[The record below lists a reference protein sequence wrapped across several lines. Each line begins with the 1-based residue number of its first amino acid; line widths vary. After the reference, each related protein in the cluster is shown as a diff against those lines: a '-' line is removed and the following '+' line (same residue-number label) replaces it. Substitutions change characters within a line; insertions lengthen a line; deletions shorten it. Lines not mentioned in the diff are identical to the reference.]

1 MKHLYHQLYL
11 TIIAS
16 LVVVVLVAGLL
27 WRLGPSDTPAS
38 RAFEIAGELMAA
50 QLPPASAG
58 AMVQQQAI
66 TRLHD
71 RLDID
76 LGLFDSARRPL
87 ATAGRPVPPPPA
99 RQSHG
104 WIYGHDGA
112 AWAIKLPDSRWIVA
126 RPSLPPHR
134 PVLRL
139 IVFLG
144 GIALAVA
151 LCAYPVVRRL
161 TRRLERL
168 QQGVE
173 QLGSG
178 DLSARV
184 EVEGRDEVARLA
196 ASFNRAA
203 GRIEE
208 LVRAHKLLLANTS
221 HELRTPLS
229 RIRIGV
235 ELMLENIHGR
245 GRTELLRDIA
255 ELDRLIDE
263 ILLSSRLDA
272 RAVNRADEEIDLLA
286 LAAEEGARYDDCTLE
301 GQSVTVFGDRGLLQ
315 RMLRNLL
322 DNAQRYG
329 RVPIEISVGLRDGLA
344 SIAVSDQG
352 PGVPE
357 SERELI
363 FSPFYR
369 GGSGRE
375 SGRGTGLGLT
385 LVHQIASNHGG
396 TARWAP
402 GRDKP
407 SRIEVTLPLAE
418 NRVTSRKD

>member
-1 MKHLYHQLYL
+1 
-11 TIIAS
+11 
-16 LVVVVLVAGLL
+16 
-27 WRLGPSDTPAS
+27 
-38 RAFEIAGELMAA
+38 MA
-50 QLPPASAG
+50 
-58 AMVQQQAI
+58 QQQAI
-66 TRLHD
+66 
-71 RLDID
+71 
-76 LGLFDSARRPL
+76 AAC
-87 ATAGRPVPPPPA
+87 ATARHRPRPVRQRSSAARHRRRPVPPPPA

-104 WIYGHDGA
+104 WIYGPGGA
-112 AWAIKLPDSRWIVA
+112 AWAISCPIAAGSWPALATR
-126 RPSLPPHR
+126 HR
-134 PVLRL
+134 PVLGL

-178 DLSARV
+178 NLSARV
-184 EVEGRDEVARLA
+184 KVEGRDEVARLA

-208 LVRAHKLLLANTS
+208 LVGAHQMLLANTS

-229 RIRIGV
+229 RIRLGI
-235 ELMLENIHGR
+235 ELMLENVYGR
-245 GRTELLRDIA
+245 GKTELLRDIA

-272 RAVNRADEEIDLLA
+272 QAVNRADEEIDLLA

-301 GQSVTVFGDRGLLQ
+301 GS
-315 RMLRNLL
+315 
-322 DNAQRYG
+322 RYG
-329 RVPIEISVGLRDGLA
+329 LRRPRPVAAHAAQPARQCRALWQSADRDQRRPPGRPGIDRRVRS
-344 SIAVSDQG
+344 
-352 PGVPE
+352 
-357 SERELI
+357 
-363 FSPFYR
+363 
-369 GGSGRE
+369 GSGCAGERARADLLALLSRRLRLEE
-375 SGRGTGLGLT
+375 SGRGTGFGLT
-385 LVHQIASNHGG
+385 LVHQIAGNHGG

-407 SRIEVTLPLAE
+407 SRIEVTLLLAE

>member
-1 MKHLYHQLYL
+1 MRRLYHQLYL

-16 LVVVVLVAGLL
+16 LVLVVLVAGLL
-27 WRLGPSDTPAS
+27 WRLGPNDTPSS

-50 QLPPASAG
+50 QLPAASAG
-58 AMVQQQAI
+58 AAAQQQAI
-66 TRLHD
+66 ASLHD

-76 LGLFDSARRPL
+76 LGLFDSARHAV
-87 ATAGRPVPPPPA
+87 ATAGRPVPAPPA

-104 WIYGHDGA
+104 WIYGPDGA

-126 RPSLPPHR
+126 RPSIPPHR

-161 TRRLERL
+161 TGRLERL

-229 RIRIGV
+229 RIRFGV
-235 ELMLENIHGR
+235 EWMLEGVYGR
-245 GRTELLRDIA
+245 GKTDLLGDIA

-272 RAVNRADEEIDLLA
+272 QAVSRADEEIDLLA
-286 LAAEEGARYDDCTLE
+286 LAAEEGSRYDDCTFE
-301 GQSVTVFGDRGLLQ
+301 GNSVTVYGDRGLLQ

-329 RVPIEISVGLRDGLA
+329 RLPIEITVGQRDGLA
-344 SIAVSDQG
+344 SLAVADHG

-369 GGSGRE
+369 GGSGGR

-385 LVHQIASNHGG
+385 LVRQIAGNHGG
-396 TARWAP
+396 IARWAP
-402 GRDKP
+402 ARGKP
-407 SRIEVTLPLAE
+407 SRIEITLPLAG
-418 NRVTSRKD
+418 NRVTCRKD

>member
-1 MKHLYHQLYL
+1 MKRLYHQLYL

-16 LVVVVLVAGLL
+16 LVLVVLVAGLL
-27 WRLGPSDTPAS
+27 WRLGPNDTPAS

-58 AMVQQQAI
+58 AEAQQQAI
-66 TRLHD
+66 HRLHEQ
-71 RLDID
+71 LDID
-76 LGLFDSARRPL
+76 LGLFDSARHPL
-87 ATAGRPVPPPPA
+87 ATAGRPVPTPPA

-104 WIYGHDGA
+104 WIHGPDGA

-126 RPSLPPHR
+126 RPSIPPHR

-168 QQGVE
+168 QHGVE

-229 RIRIGV
+229 RIRFGV
-235 ELMLENIHGR
+235 ELMLEDVHGR
-245 GRTELLRDIA
+245 GKTELLGDIA

-272 RAVNRADEEIDLLA
+272 HAVNRADEEIDLLA

-329 RVPIEISVGLRDGLA
+329 KLPIEISVGLREGLA
-344 SIAVSDQG
+344 SIVVSDHG

-369 GGSGRE
+369 GGSGRK

-385 LVHQIASNHGG
+385 LVHQIASTHGG

-402 GRDKP
+402 RPGKP

-418 NRVTSRKD
+418 NRVT

>member
-16 LVVVVLVAGLL
+16 LVLVVLVAGAL
-27 WRLGPSDTPAS
+27 WRLGPSETPAS
-38 RAFEIAGELMAA
+38 RAFEMAGELMAA

-58 AMVQQQAI
+58 AAAQQEAI
-66 TRLHD
+66 ARLRD

-76 LGLFDSARRPL
+76 LGLFDSERRPV
-87 ATAGRPVPPPPA
+87 AAAGRPVPAPA
-99 RQSHG
+99 PRQSRG
-104 WIYGHDGA
+104 WIYGRDGA
-112 AWAIKLPDSRWIVA
+112 AWAIKLPDNRWIVA
-126 RPSLPPHR
+126 RPALPPHR

-184 EVEGRDEVARLA
+184 VVEGRDEVARLA

-203 GRIEE
+203 TRIEE
-208 LVRAHKLLLANTS
+208 LVGAHKLLLANAS

-229 RIRIGV
+229 RIRLGV
-235 ELMLENIHGR
+235 EFMLDAVHGR
-245 GRTELLRDIA
+245 GKTELLKDIA
-255 ELDRLIDE
+255 ELDGLIDE

-272 RAVNRADEEIDLLA
+272 HAVNRADEEIDLLA

-301 GQSVTVFGDRGLLQ
+301 GQSVTVFGDRSLLQ

-322 DNAQRYG
+322 DNAQRHG
-329 RVPIEISVGLRDGLA
+329 KAPIEISVGHDQGQA
-344 SIAVSDQG
+344 SIVVSDHG

-357 SERELI
+357 SEREEI

-369 GGSGRE
+369 SRSGSQAA
-375 SGRGTGLGLT
+375 RGTGLGLT
-385 LVHQIASNHGG
+385 LVRQIARNHGG

-402 GRDKP
+402 RRDLP
-407 SRIEVTLPLAE
+407 SRIEVTLPLAQT
-418 NRVTSRKD
+418 RVT

>member
-1 MKHLYHQLYL
+1 VKHLYHQLYL

-16 LVVVVLVAGLL
+16 LVLVVLVAGLL

-58 AMVQQQAI
+58 AMAQQQAI

-87 ATAGRPVPPPPA
+87 ATAGRPVPTPPA

-235 ELMLENIHGR
+235 ELMLESIHGR
-245 GRTELLRDIA
+245 GKTELLRDIA

-272 RAVNRADEEIDLLA
+272 QAVNRADEEIDLLA

>member
-1 MKHLYHQLYL
+1 
-11 TIIAS
+11 
-16 LVVVVLVAGLL
+16 
-27 WRLGPSDTPAS
+27 
-38 RAFEIAGELMAA
+38 
-50 QLPPASAG
+50 
-58 AMVQQQAI
+58 
-66 TRLHD
+66 
-71 RLDID
+71 
-76 LGLFDSARRPL
+76 
-87 ATAGRPVPPPPA
+87 VPPPHA

-178 DLSARV
+178 HLSARV

-272 RAVNRADEEIDLLA
+272 QAVNRADEEIDLLA